1 MEKLPASYEALED
14 RRLWSGQDTE
24 VQKVVWGAPDKLR
37 TAVRDQNGWSIL
49 NGDDKPARQEPGMKF
64 NLVFRRC
71 KDLEFSKI
79 LPAAQIKKDKGPVFT
94 LQLSG
99 PEDKKLF
106 TLEEF
111 SEDKD
116 QIKVSFTQGDKTLA
130 GLVPAKGLS
139 QLKETLAGFGCI
151 GGTCET
157 GRSSGWEIA
166 ILTYSNC

>member
-1 MEKLPASYEALED
+1 
-14 RRLWSGQDTE
+14 
-24 VQKVVWGAPDKLR
+24 
-37 TAVRDQNGWSIL
+37 
-49 NGDDKPARQEPGMKF
+49 MKF

-94 LQLSG
+94 LQFSG

-130 GLVPAKGLS
+130 GLVPGKGLS
-139 QLKETLAGFGCI
+139 QLKETI
-151 GGTCET
+151 GGHWLLRHLRRKNQRL
-157 GRSSGWEIA
+157 GNR
-166 ILTYSNC
+166 ILTYRNCKGASLKK